1 MSKIEK
7 IKGYAADC
15 YLHEGPAIR
24 LMEAAK
30 YQDFLSRQK
39 REVMKRCGSV
49 NPEDIEAY
57 IQNGGFNALKRAV
70 TAMTPEK
77 VIEQV
82 KQAELRDRSPQAR
95 KTSLDWESYGR
106 VRHLPRYV
114 VATRLGGPSEAWME
128 RTLIEG
134 DPFALIEGMAITAY
148 ALGGVSKGI
157 IYIPTAYK
165 PLAFR
170 RMDRAIKAA
179 ETHRYLGRDILGTS
193 FSFDIEIR
201 EVAGEDS
208 QPQEH
213 NPFVCGECGRALFD
227 FEGAAKYENF
237 QNIEAWPKPFYVNN
251 VETYLNIPLI
261 LDKGVDAFASLGPKD
276 ARGTK
281 IFALTGKTKH
291 PCLVEAPIGSTLM
304 DLLKI
309 ADGDSGGSGLDGELK
324 AFQVGGPAGGI
335 FPARFQTTPMDFDSL
350 AKIGWKIG
358 SGHIVLLDEKVCI
371 VEMTRYSLN
380 QLVSE
385 TCDRCSSCG
394 KALKNILSIL
404 TRLTKGMGESG
415 DIETL
420 ESFASQ
426 IQSKAR
432 CEFGRTAVDTILTG
446 LRYFRAE
453 YESHLK
459 QSCPAHYCKDL
470 TSTTERPLKLAA

>member
-1 MSKIEK
+1 MSKMEK
-7 IKGYAADC
+7 IKGYTADC

-39 REVMKRCGSV
+39 REVMNRCGSV
-49 NPEDIEAY
+49 NPEDIDAY
-57 IQNGGFNALKRAV
+57 IQNGGFTALQKAV
-70 TAMTPEK
+70 TSMTPEK
-77 VIEQV
+77 VVEQV
-82 KQAELRDRSPQAR
+82 KRAELRDRSHEAR
-95 KTSLDWESYGR
+95 KTGLDWDGYGQ
-106 VRHLPRYV
+106 VKHLPHYV

-128 RTLIEG
+128 RTLLEG

-148 ALGGVSKGI
+148 ALGGVGKGI

-179 ETHRYLGRDILGTS
+179 QARRYLGRDILGTS

-201 EVAGEDS
+201 EIAGEDS
-208 QPQEH
+208 QPKEH

-227 FEGAAKYENF
+227 LEGTAKYENF
-237 QNIEAWPKPFYVNN
+237 QNVEVWPKPFYANN
-251 VETYLNIPLI
+251 VETYLNIPSI
-261 LDKGVDAFASLGPKD
+261 LNKGAEAFASLGTQN
-276 ARGTK
+276 AGGTK
-281 IFALTGKTKH
+281 VFALTGKTKH
-291 PCLVEAPIGSTLM
+291 PCLVEAPIGSTLV

-309 ADGDSGGSGLDGELK
+309 ADGDSSSLDGELK

-350 AKIGWKIG
+350 AKIGWQIG
-358 SGHIVLLDEKVCI
+358 SGHIVLMDEKVCI
-371 VEMTRYSLN
+371 VEMTRYSMN

-385 TCDRCSSCG
+385 ACDRCSPCG
-394 KALKNILSIL
+394 KAFKNILSIL
-404 TRLTKGMGESG
+404 NRLTKGMGETG
-415 DIETL
+415 DLETL

-426 IQSKAR
+426 IQAKAR
-432 CEFGRTAVDTILTG
+432 CEFGRAAVDTVLTS
-446 LRYFRAE
+446 LRYFRGE

-459 QSCPAHYCKDL
+459 QSCPAHYCRDL
-470 TSTTERPLKLAA
+470 TPTAERPLKLAA